1 MATTQPTQRSET
13 MTTKEQS
20 WKLDTENAGC
30 DEVLVGSYGECLQD
44 VLNRYELDD
53 LPDGWTLV
61 HEYEWEVS

>member
-1 MATTQPTQRSET
+1 